1 MLERLRWL
9 FATVDRP
16 TFRNVADQA
25 TMLPVNFVSVMCG
38 GPLMIKQDGD
48 MYAIRPWDD
57 SDISQE
63 SK

>member
-16 TFRNVADQA
+16 TFRNVAA
-25 TMLPVNFVSVMCG
+25 
-38 GPLMIKQDGD
+38 
-48 MYAIRPWDD
+48 WDD